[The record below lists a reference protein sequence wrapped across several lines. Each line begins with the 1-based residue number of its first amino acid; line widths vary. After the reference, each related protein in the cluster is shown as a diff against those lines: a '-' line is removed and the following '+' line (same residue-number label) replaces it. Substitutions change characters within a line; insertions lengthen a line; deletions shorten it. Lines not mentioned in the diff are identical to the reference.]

1 MFRSAETLFRPK
13 TVAIVG
19 ASDTGGAGWP
29 RAIYENLELAGFS
42 SNVYLINPRRDEL
55 WGRKVYPNFASIPA
69 KIDLALSIVPA
80 EAAADVLAEGVA
92 NGLQTAVVFAARFG
106 EGGDAEGEIRAQ
118 KLRDLCDRDGLRIC
132 GPNCMGAISTRE
144 NLLFYPASRVRGLP
158 HGPIGVVFQSGGT
171 FQYWLSQG
179 ATRGLGF
186 SYAVSS
192 GNELNLDIADYINF
206 MVEDPDTR
214 LIACMI
220 EGIRRP
226 EAFMAAAE
234 KAIVA
239 GKPILALKV
248 GTSESGATATASHT
262 GALAGDGDV
271 FDAMCRKYGIV
282 RCASLDDMIETAL
295 VFQAGRVP
303 KGPRVAMAGY
313 SGGAK
318 GLFLDYAEIEGLEM
332 ATLSD
337 DTKAKLAP
345 LLDRGLAPDNPLDTG
360 AGLANRSEIFSEV
373 CRIMTEDPGVDM
385 FSMQGQLPAK
395 ADDKADPETFASV
408 ARIGKPVISHGRMSQ
423 NITPDGRAFQE
434 KTGIPFLQGLPESV
448 RALKALADYG
458 ASRRQSIPSMPAPL
472 QDPGLSEDEFSA
484 ALANHGITP
493 PKSAF
498 AATAGDAAEH
508 AAALGFPVALK
519 IVSPQASHKTEIGGV
534 ALNLLDEIAVRS
546 EADAMRD
553 RLLNIDPNAE
563 ISGFL
568 IQEMVAGLEV
578 IIGLREDPHF
588 GPFMVL
594 GLGGIYVE
602 ALKDVAFR
610 LLPVSEADAGEMLD
624 ELRAKALLGAFRGTK
639 PRDRN
644 ALMKAASGLS
654 ALFLDYRNVL
664 SDLEINPLIVL
675 DDGDGARAVD
685 VRPVKRA
692 AEQK

>member
-1 MFRSAETLFRPK
+1 MFRNAETLFRPK
-13 TVAIVG
+13 TVAIIG

-29 RAIYENLELAGFS
+29 SAIYQNLEQAGFPS
-42 SNVYLINPRRDEL
+42 RVFLINPRREEL
-55 WGRKVYPNFASIPA
+55 WGRKVYPNFASVPEQ
-69 KIDLALSIVPA
+69 IDLALSIVPA
-80 EAAADVLAEGVA
+80 EAAPDVLAEGVA
-92 NGLQTAVVFAARFG
+92 NGLRTALVFAARFG
-106 EGGDAEGEIRAQ
+106 EGGDGEGEVRAQ
-118 KLRDLCDRDGLRIC
+118 KLRDLCDKDGLTIC
-132 GPNCMGAISTRE
+132 GPNCMGAISMRE
-144 NLLFYPASRVRGLP
+144 NLLFYPSVRVRGLP

-179 ATRGLGF
+179 AVRGLGY

-192 GNELNLDIADYINF
+192 GNELNLDIADYVNF
-206 MVEDPDTR
+206 MVDDPETK

-234 KAIVA
+234 KALDA
-239 GKPILALKV
+239 GKPIIALKV
-248 GTSESGATATASHT
+248 GTSEGGATATASHT

-282 RCASLDDMIETAL
+282 RCATLDDMIETAL
-295 VFQAGRVP
+295 AFQAGRIP
-303 KGPRVAMAGY
+303 GGPRVAMAGY

-318 GLFLDYAEIEGLEM
+318 GLFLDYAAVEGLEL
-332 ATLSD
+332 ASLSD

-360 AGLANRSEIFSEV
+360 AGLANRAGIFSEV

-385 FSMQGQLPAK
+385 FSMQGQLPAR

-408 ARIGKPVISHGRMSQ
+408 ARIGKPVITHGRMSQ

-434 KTGIPFLQGLPESV
+434 KAGVPFLQGLPEAV

-458 ASRRQSIPSMPAPL
+458 MRRQRGIAEMAAPSQNA
-472 QDPGLSEDEFSA
+472 GFDENQFNA
-484 ALANHGITP
+484 ALIGHGITP

-498 AATAGDAAEH
+498 AATAQ
-508 AAALGFPVALK
+508 AAAREAAMIGFPVALK
-519 IVSPQASHKTEIGGV
+519 IISPQASHKTEIGGV
-534 ALNLLDEIAVRS
+534 ALNLLDEIAVQA
-546 EADAMRD
+546 EADAMAD
-553 RLLNIDPNAE
+553 QLSHIDAKAE
-563 ISGFL
+563 LSGFL
-568 IQEMVAGLEV
+568 VQEMVSGLEV
-578 IIGLREDPHF
+578 IVGVREDPQF

-610 LLPVSEADAGEMLD
+610 LLPVSEQDADDMLD
-624 ELRAKALLGAFRGTK
+624 ELRAKALLGAFRGAK
-639 PRDRN
+639 ARDRA
-644 ALMKAASGLS
+644 ALIRAAAGLS

-664 SDLEINPLIVL
+664 SDMELNPLFVL
-675 DDGDGARAVD
+675 GDGEGVRAVD
-685 VRPVKRA
+685 VRPVERVTK
-692 AEQK
+692 Q

>member
-1 MFRSAETLFRPK
+1 MPVFRNAEYLFRPK

-19 ASDTGGAGWP
+19 ASDTGGGGWP
-29 RAIYENLELAGFS
+29 KAIYDNMEQAGFPAR
-42 SNVYLINPRRDEL
+42 VFLINPRRDEL
-55 WGRKVYPNFASIPA
+55 WGQKVYPNFAAIPE

-80 EAAADVLAEGVA
+80 EAVPEVLAEGAA
-92 NGLQTAVVFAARFG
+92 NGLETALVFAARFG
-106 EGGDAEGEIRAQ
+106 EGGDAEGEVRAQ
-118 KLRDLCDRDGLRIC
+118 KLRDLCDNDGLRIC
-132 GPNCMGAISTRE
+132 GPNCMGAISMRE

-186 SYAVSS
+186 TYAVSS
-192 GNELNLDIADYINF
+192 GNELNLDIADYVNF
-206 MVEDPDTR
+206 MVEDPDTK

-234 KAIVA
+234 KAFNA
-239 GKPILALKV
+239 GKPIIALKV
-248 GTSESGATATASHT
+248 GTSERGQTATASHT
-262 GALAGDGDV
+262 GALAGDSDV

-282 RCASLDDMIETAL
+282 RCATLDDMIETAL
-295 VFQAGRVP
+295 AFQAGRIP
-303 KGPRVAMAGY
+303 GGPRVAMAGY

-318 GLFLDYAEIEGLEM
+318 GLFLDYATVEGLEL

-337 DTKAKLAP
+337 DTKEQLAP

-360 AGLANRSEIFSEV
+360 AGLASQAAKFSEV

-385 FSMQGQLPAK
+385 FSMQGQLPVR

-408 ARIGKPVISHGRMSQ
+408 ARIGKPIISHGRMSQ

-434 KTGIPFLQGLPESV
+434 KTAIPFLQGLPESV

-458 ASRRQSIPSMPAPL
+458 KRRQQGIGPMATPAQSPDL
-472 QDPGLSEDEFSA
+472 GEA
-484 ALANHGITP
+484 AFNDALIRHGITP

-498 AATAGDAAEH
+498 AATAEDAAAK
-508 AAALGFPVALK
+508 AAEVGFPVALK

-553 RLLNIDPNAE
+553 RLSHIDASAE
-563 ISGFL
+563 VSGFL
-568 IQEMVAGLEV
+568 VQEMVSGLEV
-578 IIGLREDPHF
+578 IVGVREDPQF

-610 LLPVSEADAGEMLD
+610 LLPVSEEDAGEMLD
-624 ELRAKALLGAFRGTK
+624 ELRAKALLGAFRGAK
-639 PRDRN
+639 ARDRQ
-644 ALMKAASGLS
+644 ALMTAAAGLS
-654 ALFLDYRNVL
+654 ALYLEYRDAL

-675 DDGDGARAVD
+675 AEGEGVRAVD
-685 VRPVKRA
+685 VRPVRRTT
-692 AEQK
+692 